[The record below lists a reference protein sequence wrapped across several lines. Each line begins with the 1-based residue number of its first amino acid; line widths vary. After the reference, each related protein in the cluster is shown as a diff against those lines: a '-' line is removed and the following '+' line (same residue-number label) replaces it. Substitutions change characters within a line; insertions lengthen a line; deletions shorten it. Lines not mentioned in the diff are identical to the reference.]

1 MAEAKPIA
9 PGWVWMLR
17 AAAVYN
23 LLVALPQLLASATPS
38 SDRIVSLLVGCFGLI
53 YALVSWQPHRFAP
66 MLWAGIIG
74 KLGILVILGPDVL
87 QGRGAPGA
95 APILAGDLLF
105 TLGFLAF
112 LWRHHRSPSV

>member
-1 MAEAKPIA
+1 MAEVKPIA
-9 PGWVWMLR
+9 PAWVWMLG
-17 AAAVYN
+17 AAAAYN

-38 SDRIVSLLVGCFGLI
+38 SDRIVSLLVSCFGLI

-87 QGRGAPGA
+87 QGQAAPGA
-95 APILAGDLLF
+95 VPVLAGDLLF

-112 LWRHHRSPSV
+112 LWRHHQSPTS